1 MSEIGTKSVKE
12 LRGMRFFIP
21 NYQRGYRWSEQQVT
35 DLLNDINE
43 FRNRGTGF
51 YCIQPL
57 VVTAKKGENILQRIK
72 DKVNEDVDDENTVLE
87 SIEALLKEMRAWEV
101 IDGQQRLTTIYL
113 ILKYLGE
120 GSFYSIEYGTRKGFD
135 EFLDIVAK
143 KDGGN
148 ISFGDFLSGLEDDK
162 KRAYDNID
170 FYHIFNNFKVIDEW
184 FEEDATGEKR
194 ILFKETLLNH
204 VKFIWY
210 ESVDEDPIKVFTRL
224 NIGKIPLTNAE
235 LIKALFLNSA
245 NLREENAERLHL
257 RQREI
262 ANEWDNIEYTL
273 QNEEFWLFLH
283 QKGYEKPTR
292 IDFIFE
298 LLVENDTSLDK
309 NRAGN
314 DEYRTFRYFSEKILQ
329 DGGEERV
336 KICWDEVKKVF
347 QTFQE
352 WFNDLEMYHY
362 AGFLI
367 EQGVGIK
374 KIYDCWKND
383 KNDFLKKLK
392 SEIKN
397 KISNCCDLD
406 LQYELEGNPEKK
418 VCKPLLLLHNIQ
430 TVINQNSKLK
440 ENEKYALPVFYKFPF
455 HLYKLEKW
463 DVEHIDSNTTNT
475 LESEKEQKEWLKYSL
490 FDINVSKDEDLRLRI
505 EKFINGNCEEVNFEE
520 LSRSIEESIGKES
533 GWDNQVDDKN
543 KVWNFVLLDAGTNR
557 GYGNAIF
564 PAKRRTIIGKDQ
576 GKRIEI
582 DDNLQEKENEGEIA
596 FVPVVTKNV
605 FLKYYNT
612 SVDNLR
618 TWTKSDAVAYKKNI
632 YDILKDFGVVYN
644 VIQGNE

>member
-12 LRGMRFFIP
+12 LKDMRFFIP
-21 NYQRGYRWSEQQVT
+21 NYQRGYRWTEQQVK

-43 FRNRGTGF
+43 FRNSGTGF

-57 VVTAKKGENILQRIK
+57 VVTARKGENIFQRIK
-72 DKVNEDVDDENTVLE
+72 DKVNENVDDETAALE

-120 GSFYSIEYGTRKGFD
+120 SSFYSIEYGTRMGFD
-135 EFLDIVAK
+135 EFLDIVVKANNG
-143 KDGGN
+143 D
-148 ISFGDFLSGLEDDK
+148 ISFGEFLQGLEDDK
-162 KRAYDNID
+162 KRVYDNID
-170 FYHIFNNFKVIDEW
+170 FYHLFNNFKAVKAW
-184 FEEDATGEKR
+184 FEDYATER
-194 ILFKETLLNH
+194 ALFKETLLND

-210 ESVDEDPIKVFTRL
+210 ESVDEDSIKVFTRL

-235 LIKALFLNSA
+235 LIKALFLSSA
-245 NLREENAERLHL
+245 NLQEENAERLHL

-283 QKGYEKPTR
+283 QKGYDKPTR

-298 LLVENDTSLDK
+298 LLAENDNSLDK
-309 NRAGN
+309 DRIGN
-314 DEYRTFRYFSEKILQ
+314 DEYRTFRYFCEKFLE
-329 DGGEERV
+329 DRNEESV
-336 KICWDEVKKVF
+336 KVLWGEVKKAF
-347 QTFQE
+347 MTFQE

-362 AGFLI
+362 VGFLI
-367 EQGVGIK
+367 EQGVGTK
-374 KIYDCWKND
+374 NIYDWWKND
-383 KNDFLKKLK
+383 KNDFLDRLKL
-392 SEIKN
+392 EIKK
-397 KISNCCDLD
+397 KISNCSNLN
-406 LQYELEGNPEKK
+406 LQYEVEGRPKTG
-418 VCKPLLLLHNIQ
+418 CKPLLLLHNIQ

-463 DVEHIDSNTTNT
+463 DVEHIDSNTANT

-490 FDINVSKDEDLRLRI
+490 LDTNVSKNEVLRGKIELFVNGKSEDL
-505 EKFINGNCEEVNFEE
+505 NFED
-520 LSRSIEESIGKES
+520 LSRSIEETISKES
-533 GWDNQVDDKN
+533 GWDNQVLDKN

-582 DDNLQEKENEGEIA
+582 DENLQVKEYDGEIA

-612 SVDNLR
+612 TVDNLR
-618 TWTKSDAVAYKKNI
+618 TWTKSDAEAYKENI
-632 YDILKDFGVVYN
+632 YQTLKDFGVN
-644 VIQGNE
+644 NEIQGNE

>member
-1 MSEIGTKSVKE
+1 MSEIGIKSVKE
-12 LRGMRFFIP
+12 LKDMRFFIP
-21 NYQRGYRWSEQQVT
+21 NYQRGYRWTEQQVK

-43 FRNRGTGF
+43 FRNSGNGF

-72 DKVNEDVDDENTVLE
+72 DKVNEDVDDETAALE
-87 SIEALLKEMRAWEV
+87 GIEALLKEMRAWEV

-120 GSFYSIEYGTRKGFD
+120 HSFYSIEYGTRHGFD
-135 EFLDIVAK
+135 DFLDVV
-143 KDGGN
+143 KDCGD
-148 ISFGDFLSGLEDDK
+148 ISFGDFLSTLDDNK

-170 FYHIFNNFKVIDEW
+170 FYHIFNNFKVIKAW
-184 FEEDATGEKR
+184 FEEDAAGESA
-194 ILFKETLLNH
+194 LFKETMLNH

-235 LIKALFLNSA
+235 LIKALFLSSA

-283 QKGYEKPTR
+283 QKGYDKPTR

-298 LLVENDTSLDK
+298 LLAENDNSLDK
-309 NRAGN
+309 SRTGN
-314 DEYRTFRYFSEKILQ
+314 DEYRTFRYFSEKFL
-329 DGGEERV
+329 EERSKESV
-336 KICWDEVKKVF
+336 KVFWGEVKKAF
-347 QTFQE
+347 LTFQE

-362 AGFLI
+362 VGFLI
-367 EQGVGIK
+367 EQGVSIK
-374 KIYDCWKND
+374 KIYDWWRSD
-383 KNDFLKKLK
+383 KLDFLHSLK
-392 SEIKN
+392 EGIRD
-397 KISNCCDLD
+397 KISKCSNLN
-406 LQYELEGNPEKK
+406 LQYELEGSPKK
-418 VCKPLLLLHNIQ
+418 TACKPLLLLHNIQ

-440 ENEKYALPVFYKFPF
+440 ENERYALPVFYKFPF
-455 HLYKLEKW
+455 HLYKVEKW

-475 LESEKEQKEWLKYSL
+475 LESEKDQKEWLKYSL
-490 FDINVSKDEDLRLRI
+490 FDTNVSKDEDLRGKI
-505 EKFINGNCEEVNFEE
+505 ELFINGKSEDLNFED
-520 LSRSIEESIGKES
+520 LSRSIEEAISKES
-533 GWDNQVDDKN
+533 GWDNQVQDKN

-564 PAKRRTIIGKDQ
+564 PAKRRTIIGKEQ

-582 DDNLQEKENEGEIA
+582 DECLQEKEYDGEIT

-612 SVDNLR
+612 SIDNLR
-618 TWTKSDAVAYKKNI
+618 TWTKSDAEAYKENI
-632 YDILKDFGVVYN
+632 HKTLKEFGVYN
-644 VIQGNE
+644 EMLGNE

>member
-12 LRGMRFFIP
+12 LKGMRFFIP
-21 NYQRGYRWSEQQVT
+21 NYQRGYRWTEQQVK

-43 FRNRGTGF
+43 FCSNGTGF

-72 DKVNEDVDDENTVLE
+72 NKVNEDVDDEIAALE
-87 SIEALLKEMRAWEV
+87 SIETLLKEMRAWEV

-120 GSFYSIEYGTRKGFD
+120 NSFYSIEYGTREGFD
-135 EFLDIVAK
+135 EFLDIVKEGSGAL
-143 KDGGN
+143 
-148 ISFGDFLSGLEDDK
+148 SFGDFLSDLEDNK
-162 KRAYDNID
+162 KRVYDNID
-170 FYHIFNNFKVIDEW
+170 FYHIFNNFKVVRAW
-184 FEEDATGEKR
+184 FEDDATGEKCA
-194 ILFKETLLNH
+194 LFKETLLNN

-210 ESVDEDPIKVFTRL
+210 ESVKENSIEVFTRL

-245 NLREENAERLHL
+245 NLREDNAERLHL

-283 QKGYEKPTR
+283 RKGYEKPTR

-298 LLVENDTSLDK
+298 LLVENDEALDK
-309 NRAGN
+309 SRAGN
-314 DEYRTFRYFSEKILQ
+314 DEYRTFRYFSEKFFENRS
-329 DGGEERV
+329 EECV
-336 KICWDEVKKVF
+336 KNCWGVVKKVF
-347 QTFQE
+347 QTFLE

-362 AGFLI
+362 VGFLI

-374 KIYDCWKND
+374 TIYGWWKND
-383 KNDFLKKLK
+383 KTDFLNSLK
-392 SEIKN
+392 DEIKK
-397 KISNCCDLD
+397 KISNCNNLN
-406 LQYELEGNPEKK
+406 LQYELEGSPKK
-418 VCKPLLLLHNIQ
+418 TACKPLLLLHDIQ

-440 ENEKYALPVFYKFPF
+440 KNEKYALPVFYKFPF

-463 DVEHIDSNTTNT
+463 DVEHIDSNTSNS
-475 LESEKEQKEWLKYSL
+475 LESEKDQKEWLKNSL
-490 FDINVSKDEDLRLRI
+490 FDTNVSKDEDLRDKIKL
-505 EKFINGNCEEVNFEE
+505 FINGKSEDLNFED
-520 LSRSIEESIGKES
+520 LSRSIEEAISKES
-533 GWDNQVDDKN
+533 GWDNMENDKN

-564 PAKRRTIIGKDQ
+564 PAKRRSIIGKDQ

-582 DDNLQEKENEGEIA
+582 DENLKEQENDGEIA

-605 FLKYYNT
+605 FLKYYST

-618 TWTKSDAVAYKKNI
+618 TWTKSDAKAYKKNI
-632 YDILKDFGVVYN
+632 YDTLKDFGVYDEM
-644 VIQGNE
+644 QGYE